1 MNRKQQTSRGSYRQN
16 YELRATRRNPALQQ
30 QLSFE
35 GPNFNTVGRE
45 RMTGEVIK
53 VDATTYNTKKM

>member
-16 YELRATRRNPALQQ
+16 YALKATRRNPALQQ
-30 QLSFE
+30 QRSFE

-45 RMTGEVIK
+45 RRRGEVIK
-53 VDATTYNTKKM
+53 VDETT

>member
-1 MNRKQQTSRGSYRQN
+1 MRKTKMNRKQQTSRGSYRQN

-45 RMTGEVIK
+45 RRRGEVIK
-53 VDATTYNTKKM
+53 VDETT